1 MTDIAEIQSGE
12 LLSDE
17 DRAQD
22 VSAEVY
28 DEEIVGAGRV
38 TVGDRVSAS
47 FDEATGA
54 VAFYSNNGTLHGN
67 WVDELEVDRNDIT
80 SIEVADGTVFL
91 PEDAR
96 GVVEDDEDW
105 YYQFF
110 GGLENLET
118 FVASGFDTSYVRDMG
133 YMFVYCRSLERLDLS
148 RFDTSNVEQMYG
160 MFQECYNLIEVD
172 LSGFDTSKVEQ
183 MWQMFWDCHNLT
195 ELDLSSF
202 STPSLSGSIGHMFSN
217 CHSLEKVDMSN
228 FDTSNVEYMDCMFE
242 NCHSLR
248 EVDVSGFDTS
258 KVTDMGCMFQN
269 CHNLEA
275 LNVSNFDTSNAESL
289 ERIRYVEGAGYG
301 RHVPEL
307 QQPSG
312 FGRK

>member
-1 MTDIAEIQSGE
+1 MKKKWKKLFAAGCAISMLTTFPGMQVKADELIEDALSVATLSDEVTDIAEIQSEE

-17 DRAQD
+17 GTTPD
-22 VSAEVY
+22 VSAEAA

-133 YMFVYCRSLERLDLS
+133 YIVRLLPKS
-148 RFDTSNVEQMYG
+148 RKTR
-160 MFQECYNLIEVD
+160 
-172 LSGFDTSKVEQ
+172 
-183 MWQMFWDCHNLT
+183 
-195 ELDLSSF
+195 
-202 STPSLSGSIGHMFSN
+202 P
-217 CHSLEKVDMSN
+217 
-228 FDTSNVEYMDCMFE
+228 
-242 NCHSLR
+242 
-248 EVDVSGFDTS
+248 
-258 KVTDMGCMFQN
+258 
-269 CHNLEA
+269 
-275 LNVSNFDTSNAESL
+275 
-289 ERIRYVEGAGYG
+289 ERI
-301 RHVPEL
+301 
-307 QQPSG
+307 
-312 FGRK
+312 